1 MMRIA
6 VDVRPLQF
14 DAYRDR
20 GAGRF
25 LSSLLSVLQRSD
37 TGFQWLLVY
46 APDRPAPAIVS
57 GAPAWQ
63 LLPLALPFPV
73 QELPATTP
81 HTAPDLEFQ
90 FDSAMEAFL
99 LQHQVDLFHQIYPF
113 AWEFYAPRRL
123 RQVRSVATILD
134 VIPLLYKQ
142 EYLDPLGQALKESF
156 ADRLSAAVYAQ
167 RVQTI
172 SAASARD
179 IAKFTGIPEAHLD
192 IIYPGVSSDFRPL
205 DRQQVAEE
213 LRQLNLTKPFIFSL
227 LGFHH
232 SKNLRRTIQAFARL
246 PRTVRE
252 NYQFVIL
259 SRLSPDQKQT
269 VESWIASEGLTGD
282 VRLLEGA
289 SHEALLALYSGATV
303 VLHAALYEG
312 FGLPVLEGMAC
323 GAPVVASDIPVLRE
337 IGADAVV
344 YVDPAAPEEIATGV
358 QRVLEDPALQAR
370 LRVEGGQRARLF
382 TWERAAQALLRSYR
396 AALAAPLP
404 WTVPQA
410 GRAATVGENV
420 IGRSVSCDC
429 EARSKATFPDA
440 GDCFGPNHVLSG
452 AEGDGPRN
460 DAPRDVFRAEVHAGR
475 GATAD
480 ENVIAR
486 GVFCPEAIFSNAG
499 DCFGPDDGPRNDAPR
514 DVFRAEVEQAPTLL
528 KSARRLRLSF
538 WSPFN
543 PKLSGI
549 SDYSESLV
557 AALQQY
563 ADVDCYV
570 EGYQP
575 INRPL
580 ADTLPFYDARA
591 YPQLAA
597 ARPYDAN
604 LYQIGNNVLHRYIYR
619 HAMQTPGIITLH
631 DVVLYYLMYHTL
643 IKDGDTKDFW
653 AEVAYSEGPAVAER
667 ARREYLQGRANDYE
681 LALHRRIVETSLGT
695 VVHSQWAADRIAP
708 VATAPVQVIPM
719 GCTLFPPDGGRFARV
734 ARSLLGWPVD
744 SLVMGVFGIMHRVK
758 RVETVVRVYRRLRQQ
773 FPHIALVL
781 MGPVDPTAWPL
792 INALQQDPD
801 GTLAEGIH
809 IYPAYASPEMLLTAM
824 LAVDV
829 GVNLRNPT
837 AGETSAT
844 LNTML
849 GMGKPVI
856 VSDIGTYREY
866 PDLCCPKI
874 PTDDAEEQVLYEALL
889 RLVMSPAALRQASAG
904 AWAYSEPNS
913 WDRSAQRYLAF
924 AETVLSS

>member
-1 MMRIA
+1 MIRVA

-25 LSSLLSVLQRSD
+25 LGSLLSVLQQTQTD
-37 TGFQWLLVY
+37 FEWLLVH
-46 APDRPAPAIVS
+46 APDRPAPAIAP
-57 GAPAWQ
+57 GAAAWK
-63 LLPLALPFPV
+63 LLPLELPFPV
-73 QELPATTP
+73 QDLPITTP
-81 HTAPDLEFQ
+81 HTEPDLEFQ

-99 LQHQVDLFHQIYPF
+99 LHNRVDLFHQIYPF
-113 AWEFYAPRRL
+113 AWEFYSPRRL
-123 RQVRSVATILD
+123 HSVRSVTGILD

-142 EYLDPLGQALKESF
+142 EYLDPMGQKLKESF
-156 ADRLSAAVYAQ
+156 ADRLGAAVYAQ

-172 SAASARD
+172 SLASARD
-179 IAKFTGIPEAHLD
+179 IMKFTGIPEKKMD
-192 IIYPGVSSDFRPL
+192 IIYPGVSGDFQPL
-205 DRQQVAEE
+205 DRKRVSEE
-213 LRQLNLTKPFIFSL
+213 LRQLGLAGPYIFSL

-232 SKNLRRTIQAFARL
+232 SKNLRRAIQAFARL
-246 PRTVRE
+246 PKPVRTAH
-252 NYQFVIL
+252 QFVIL
-259 SRLSPDQKQT
+259 SRLAPEQRQT
-269 VESWIASEGLTGD
+269 VEGWIAAEGVTGA
-282 VRLLEGA
+282 VRLLAGA
-289 SHEALLALYSGATV
+289 SHEVLLALYSGATA

-312 FGLPVLEGMAC
+312 FGLPVLEAMAC
-323 GAPVVASDIPVLRE
+323 DAPVVASDIPVLRE
-337 IGADAVV
+337 IGAAAAV
-344 YVDPAAPEEIATGV
+344 YVDPTAPAAIAAGL
-358 QRVLEDPALQAR
+358 QRVLESPALQEQ
-370 LRVEGGQRARLF
+370 LRIAGRQRARLF
-382 TWERAAQALLRSYR
+382 DWESAAQALLRSYR
-396 AALAAPLP
+396 AALAAPMP
-404 WTVPQA
+404 
-410 GRAATVGENV
+410 
-420 IGRSVSCDC
+420 
-429 EARSKATFPDA
+429 
-440 GDCFGPNHVLSG
+440 G
-452 AEGDGPRN
+452 A
-460 DAPRDVFRAEVHAGR
+460 V
-475 GATAD
+475 T
-480 ENVIAR
+480 
-486 GVFCPEAIFSNAG
+486 
-499 DCFGPDDGPRNDAPR
+499 
-514 DVFRAEVEQAPTLL
+514 EVELAVPNLR
-528 KSARRLRLSF
+528 KAARRRLRLSF

-549 SDYSESLV
+549 SDYSEALV
-557 AALQQY
+557 AALQRY

-591 YPQLAA
+591 YPQQAA

-619 HAMQTPGIITLH
+619 HAMRTPGIITLH

-643 IKDGDTKDFW
+643 VSEGDTKAFW
-653 AEVAYSEGPAVAER
+653 AEVAYSEGEAVAER
-667 ARREYLQGRANDYE
+667 ARREYLQGKNVDYE
-681 LALHRRIVETSLGT
+681 LAIHRRIVETSQGI

-708 VATAPVQVIPM
+708 VATSPVQVIPM
-719 GCTLFPPDGGRFARV
+719 GCTLFPPDAGRFARV

-744 SLVMGVFGIMHRVK
+744 NLVLGVFGIMHRVK

-773 FPHIALVL
+773 FPKIALVL

-801 GTLAEGIH
+801 GTRAEEIH

-866 PDLCCPKI
+866 PDICCPKI
-874 PTDDAEEQVLYEALL
+874 ATDDTEEQVLYDALL
-889 RLVMSPAALRQASAG
+889 RFVVSPAALRQASAG
-904 AWAYSEPNS
+904 AWVYSEPNS

-924 AETVLSS
+924 AETLLINQTK